1 MFICCMPFLA
11 LTKYICIKTL
21 FSFHDDAIFFFNS
34 CVLFIEDDIL
44 KPIFL
49 YQGYKRA
56 AGRGVEGSTRGG
68 AGRLLTKSQGNQPNS
83 PYFA

>member
-1 MFICCMPFLA
+1 MYICCIPFLD
-11 LTKYICIKTL
+11 KKHICIKTL

-34 CVLFIEDDIL
+34 YVLFIEDDIL